1 MLPIIL
7 ASAIASA
14 AVPSTSPAEARVRR
28 ELPAAPPAVRA
39 FLVRRAGCNHWGGE
53 EGYDAERAAQ
63 IAEAVRK
70 LRCDRIEADER
81 RIKRTYAKSS
91 RVRWLLTATRDWDTL
106 P

>member
-1 MLPIIL
+1 MLL
-7 ASAIASA
+7 LMA
-14 AVPSTSPAEARVRR
+14 AAALMTAAPTEARVRR
-28 ELPAAPPAVRA
+28 ELHAAPRPVRA

-63 IAEAVRK
+63 IAEAARK
-70 LRCDRIEADER
+70 LRCNRIETDER
-81 RIKRTYAKSS
+81 RIRRQYAKSR